1 MTGRVEQGLFCLRS
15 ASAFLLLQQG
25 ERALTGVLLEPTTLR
40 CRGVVR
46 CVEAVPCR
54 GLQGLRSP
62 SLFLEVVG
70 GVMGR
75 WLRMAREAL
84 STQDRE
90 GKISLLLRNGSKK
103 TERCGGDLVKVL
115 WGVEEEVELAM
126 TAIVRE
132 KAGDCNGLD
141 KEQAVALVLGKQ
153 DALEALVAASVKRLP
168 LLSPSNPHHD
178 QIRTVFR
185 SLLLTLAYHTN
196 SLSLFPI
203 PSPANSVPSP
213 ANSVPSPANSVPSP
227 ANSVPSPANP
237 TTFPA
242 NPITTDLIKKA
253 ARLFTLLNSCRQQHG
268 RTWESEVLFA
278 SSLVSSVYEARPAL
292 LSPEACYSVDSHGG
306 DEP

>member
-1 MTGRVEQGLFCLRS
+1 MEQGLFCLRS

-40 CRGVVR
+40 CHGVVR

-62 SLFLEVVG
+62 SLFLEVVA

-103 TERCGGDLVKVL
+103 TERCGGDLVRVL
-115 WGVEEEVELAM
+115 WGVEEEAELAV

-132 KAGDCNGLD
+132 KAGDYNGLD
-141 KEQAVALVLGKQ
+141 KEQAVALVLGKK
-153 DALEALVAASVKRLP
+153 DALDALVAASVKRLP

-185 SLLLTLAYHTN
+185 SLLLTLVYHTN

-203 PSPANSVPSP
+203 PP
-213 ANSVPSPANSVPSP
+213 PANSVPSP

-253 ARLFTLLNSCRQQHG
+253 ARLLTLLNSCRQQHG

>member
-62 SLFLEVVG
+62 SLFLEVVA

-126 TAIVRE
+126 AAIVRE

-153 DALEALVAASVKRLP
+153 DALNALVAASVKRLP

-203 PSPANSVPSP
+203 PSPANSVPS
-213 ANSVPSPANSVPSP
+213 
-227 ANSVPSPANP
+227 
-237 TTFPA
+237 PA

>member
-1 MTGRVEQGLFCLRS
+1 MEQGLFCLRS

-62 SLFLEVVG
+62 SLFLEVVA

-126 TAIVRE
+126 AAIVRE
-132 KAGDCNGLD
+132 KAGDCNGLN

-153 DALEALVAASVKRLP
+153 DALNALVAASVKRLP

-203 PSPANSVPSP
+203 
-213 ANSVPSPANSVPSP
+213 PSP

>member
-1 MTGRVEQGLFCLRS
+1 MEQGLFCLRS

-115 WGVEEEVELAM
+115 WGVEEKAELAV

-141 KEQAVALVLGKQ
+141 KEQIVALVLGKQ
-153 DALEALVAASVKRLP
+153 DALNALVAASVKRLP

-203 PSPANSVPSP
+203 
-213 ANSVPSPANSVPSP
+213 PSP

-292 LSPEACYSVDSHGG
+292 LSPEACYSVDSHGR

>member
-1 MTGRVEQGLFCLRS
+1 MEQGLFCLRS

-62 SLFLEVVG
+62 SLFLEVVA

-126 TAIVRE
+126 AAIVRE

-153 DALEALVAASVKRLP
+153 DALNALVAASVKRLP

-196 SLSLFPI
+196 SLSLYPI
-203 PSPANSVPSP
+203 
-213 ANSVPSPANSVPSP
+213 PSP

>member
-1 MTGRVEQGLFCLRS
+1 MEQGLFCLRS

-40 CRGVVR
+40 CCGVVR

-62 SLFLEVVG
+62 SLFLEVVA

-126 TAIVRE
+126 AAIVRE
-132 KAGDCNGLD
+132 KAGDCNGLN

-153 DALEALVAASVKRLP
+153 DALDALVAASVKRLP

-203 PSPANSVPSP
+203 
-213 ANSVPSPANSVPSP
+213 PSP

>member
-62 SLFLEVVG
+62 SLFLEVVA

-115 WGVEEEVELAM
+115 WGVEEEAELAM

-153 DALEALVAASVKRLP
+153 DALDALVAASVKRLP

-203 PSPANSVPSP
+203 
-213 ANSVPSPANSVPSP
+213 PSP

>member
-1 MTGRVEQGLFCLRS
+1 MEQGLFCLRS
-15 ASAFLLLQQG
+15 ASSFLLLQQG

-75 WLRMAREAL
+75 WLRMAREGL

-90 GKISLLLRNGSKK
+90 GELSLLLRNGSKK

-115 WGVEEEVELAM
+115 WGVEAEAELAM
-126 TAIVRE
+126 AAIVRE

-141 KEQAVALVLGKQ
+141 KEQTVALVLGKQ
-153 DALEALVAASVKRLP
+153 DALDALVAASVKRLP

-213 ANSVPSPANSVPSP
+213 AK
-227 ANSVPSPANP
+227 P

>member
-1 MTGRVEQGLFCLRS
+1 MEQGLFCLRS

-62 SLFLEVVG
+62 SLFLEVVA

-84 STQDRE
+84 STQDRD

-126 TAIVRE
+126 AAIVRE

-153 DALEALVAASVKRLP
+153 DALNALVAASVKRLP

-203 PSPANSVPSP
+203 
-213 ANSVPSPANSVPSP
+213 PSP

-292 LSPEACYSVDSHGG
+292 LSPEACYNVDSHGG

>member
-1 MTGRVEQGLFCLRS
+1 MEQGLFCLRS

-62 SLFLEVVG
+62 SLFLEVVA

-126 TAIVRE
+126 VAIVRE

-141 KEQAVALVLGKQ
+141 KEQAVALVLGKK
-153 DALEALVAASVKRLP
+153 DALDALVAASVKRLP

-203 PSPANSVPSP
+203 PSPANPTTFP
-213 ANSVPSPANSVPSP
+213 ANSVPSS
-227 ANSVPSPANP
+227 
-237 TTFPA
+237 A

-253 ARLFTLLNSCRQQHG
+253 ARLLTLLNSCRQQHS

>member
-1 MTGRVEQGLFCLRS
+1 MEQGLFCLRS

-40 CRGVVR
+40 CCGVVR

-62 SLFLEVVG
+62 SLFLEVVA

-126 TAIVRE
+126 AAIVRE
-132 KAGDCNGLD
+132 KAGDCNGLN

-153 DALEALVAASVKRLP
+153 DALNALVAASVKRLP

-203 PSPANSVPSP
+203 
-213 ANSVPSPANSVPSP
+213 PSP

>member
-1 MTGRVEQGLFCLRS
+1 MEQGLFCLRS

-62 SLFLEVVG
+62 SLFLEVVA

-126 TAIVRE
+126 VAIVRE

-141 KEQAVALVLGKQ
+141 KEQAVALVLGKK
-153 DALEALVAASVKRLP
+153 DALDALVAASVKRLP

-203 PSPANSVPSP
+203 
-213 ANSVPSPANSVPSP
+213 PSP

>member
-40 CRGVVR
+40 CHGVVR

-62 SLFLEVVG
+62 SLFLEAVA

-90 GKISLLLRNGSKK
+90 GELSLLLRNGSKK

-115 WGVEEEVELAM
+115 WGVEAEAELAV

-153 DALEALVAASVKRLP
+153 DALNALVAASVKRLP

-203 PSPANSVPSP
+203 
-213 ANSVPSPANSVPSP
+213 PSP

>member
-1 MTGRVEQGLFCLRS
+1 MEQGLFCLRS

-62 SLFLEVVG
+62 SLFLEVVA

-126 TAIVRE
+126 AAIVRE

-153 DALEALVAASVKRLP
+153 DALNALVAASVKRLP

-203 PSPANSVPSP
+203 PSPANPTTFP
-213 ANSVPSPANSVPSP
+213 ANSVPSS
-227 ANSVPSPANP
+227 
-237 TTFPA
+237 A

>member
-1 MTGRVEQGLFCLRS
+1 
-15 ASAFLLLQQG
+15 
-25 ERALTGVLLEPTTLR
+25 
-40 CRGVVR
+40 
-46 CVEAVPCR
+46 
-54 GLQGLRSP
+54 
-62 SLFLEVVG
+62 
-70 GVMGR
+70 
-75 WLRMAREAL
+75 MA
-84 STQDRE
+84 
-90 GKISLLLRNGSKK
+90 
-103 TERCGGDLVKVL
+103 
-115 WGVEEEVELAM
+115 
-126 TAIVRE
+126 AIVRE
-132 KAGDCNGLD
+132 KAGDCNGLN

-153 DALEALVAASVKRLP
+153 DALNALVAASVKRLP

-203 PSPANSVPSP
+203 
-213 ANSVPSPANSVPSP
+213 PSP

>member
-126 TAIVRE
+126 VAIVRE

-141 KEQAVALVLGKQ
+141 KEQAVALVLGKK
-153 DALEALVAASVKRLP
+153 DALDALVAASVKRLP

-203 PSPANSVPSP
+203 PSPANPTTFP
-213 ANSVPSPANSVPSP
+213 ANSVPSS
-227 ANSVPSPANP
+227 
-237 TTFPA
+237 A

-253 ARLFTLLNSCRQQHG
+253 ARLLTLLNSCRQQHS

-292 LSPEACYSVDSHGG
+292 LSPEACYSVDSHGR

>member
-1 MTGRVEQGLFCLRS
+1 MEQGLFCLRS

-62 SLFLEVVG
+62 SLFLEVVA

-126 TAIVRE
+126 AAIVRE
-132 KAGDCNGLD
+132 KAGDCNGLN

-153 DALEALVAASVKRLP
+153 DALNALVAASVKRLP

-203 PSPANSVPSP
+203 PSPAH
-213 ANSVPSPANSVPSP
+213 
-227 ANSVPSPANP
+227 SVPSPANP
-237 TTFPA
+237 LPRLPNLYRPDQDGRAAFDTPQLLQT
-242 NPITTDLIKKA
+242 A
-253 ARLFTLLNSCRQQHG
+253 ARPHVGIRSAVRQQPG
-268 RTWESEVLFA
+268 QQRVRGAAGITLARGVLQRRFA
-278 SSLVSSVYEARPAL
+278 RRR
-292 LSPEACYSVDSHGG
+292 
-306 DEP
+306 

>member
-1 MTGRVEQGLFCLRS
+1 MEQGLFCLRS

-62 SLFLEVVG
+62 SLFLEVVA

-115 WGVEEEVELAM
+115 WGVEEKAELAV

-141 KEQAVALVLGKQ
+141 KEQIVALVLGKQ

-203 PSPANSVPSP
+203 
-213 ANSVPSPANSVPSP
+213 PSP

-292 LSPEACYSVDSHGG
+292 LSPEACYSVDSHGR

>member
-1 MTGRVEQGLFCLRS
+1 MEQGLFCLRS

-40 CRGVVR
+40 CHGVVR

-62 SLFLEVVG
+62 SLFLEVVA

-126 TAIVRE
+126 AAIVRE

-153 DALEALVAASVKRLP
+153 DALNALVAASVKRLP

-213 ANSVPSPANSVPSP
+213 ANSVPSPAN
-227 ANSVPSPANP
+227 
-237 TTFPA
+237 
-242 NPITTDLIKKA
+242 PITTDLIKKA
-253 ARLFTLLNSCRQQHG
+253 ARLLTLLNSCRQQHG

-292 LSPEACYSVDSHGG
+292 LSSEACYSVDSHGG
-306 DEP
+306 GDL

>member
-1 MTGRVEQGLFCLRS
+1 MEQGLFCLRS

-40 CRGVVR
+40 CCGVVR

-62 SLFLEVVG
+62 SLFLEVVA

-126 TAIVRE
+126 AAIVRE

-153 DALEALVAASVKRLP
+153 DALDALVAASVKRLP

-203 PSPANSVPSP
+203 
-213 ANSVPSPANSVPSP
+213 PSP

>member
-40 CRGVVR
+40 CCGVVR

-62 SLFLEVVG
+62 SLFLEVVA

-126 TAIVRE
+126 AAIVRE
-132 KAGDCNGLD
+132 KAGDCNGLN

-153 DALEALVAASVKRLP
+153 DALNALVAASVKRLP

-203 PSPANSVPSP
+203 
-213 ANSVPSPANSVPSP
+213 PSP

>member
-40 CRGVVR
+40 CHGVVR

-62 SLFLEVVG
+62 SLFLEVVA

-126 TAIVRE
+126 AAIVRE

-153 DALEALVAASVKRLP
+153 DALNALVAASVKRLP

-203 PSPANSVPSP
+203 
-213 ANSVPSPANSVPSP
+213 PSP

>member
-1 MTGRVEQGLFCLRS
+1 MEQGLFCLRS

-62 SLFLEVVG
+62 SLFLEVVA

-90 GKISLLLRNGSKK
+90 GELSLLLRNGSKK

-126 TAIVRE
+126 AAIVRE

-141 KEQAVALVLGKQ
+141 KEQAVALVLGKK
-153 DALEALVAASVKRLP
+153 DALDALVAASVKRLP

-203 PSPANSVPSP
+203 PSPANPTTFP
-213 ANSVPSPANSVPSP
+213 ANSVPSS
-227 ANSVPSPANP
+227 
-237 TTFPA
+237 A

-253 ARLFTLLNSCRQQHG
+253 ARLLTLLNSCRQQHS

-292 LSPEACYSVDSHGG
+292 LSPEACYSVDSHGR

>member
-1 MTGRVEQGLFCLRS
+1 MEQGLFCLRS

-40 CRGVVR
+40 CCGVVR

-62 SLFLEVVG
+62 SLFLEVVA

-126 TAIVRE
+126 AAIVRE

-153 DALEALVAASVKRLP
+153 DALNALVAASVKRLP

-203 PSPANSVPSP
+203 
-213 ANSVPSPANSVPSP
+213 PSP

>member
-1 MTGRVEQGLFCLRS
+1 MTGRVEQGLLCLRS

-25 ERALTGVLLEPTTLR
+25 ERALTGVLLEPATLR

-62 SLFLEVVG
+62 SLFLEVVA
-70 GVMGR
+70 GVMAR

-84 STQDRE
+84 GTQDRE
-90 GKISLLLRNGSKK
+90 GELSLLLRNGSKK

-115 WGVEEEVELAM
+115 WGVEEKAELAM
-126 TAIVRE
+126 AAMVRE
-132 KAGDCNGLD
+132 KAGVCNGLD

-153 DALEALVAASVKRLP
+153 DALDALVATSVKRLP

-203 PSPANSVPSP
+203 YSPANPTTSPAISVPSP
-213 ANSVPSPANSVPSP
+213 ANSTTSPANS
-227 ANSVPSPANP
+227 
-237 TTFPA
+237 T
-242 NPITTDLIKKA
+242 TTDLIKKA
-253 ARLFTLLNSCRQQHG
+253 ARLLTLLNSCRQQHG

-278 SSLVSSVYEARPAL
+278 SSLVGSVYEARPAL
-292 LSPEACYSVDSHGG
+292 LSPEACYSVASHGG
-306 DEP
+306 GEP

>member
-1 MTGRVEQGLFCLRS
+1 MEQGLFCLRS

-115 WGVEEEVELAM
+115 WGVEAEAELAV

-153 DALEALVAASVKRLP
+153 DALNALVAASVKRLP

-213 ANSVPSPANSVPSP
+213 ANPTTFP

-253 ARLFTLLNSCRQQHG
+253 ARLLTLLNSCRQQHG

-292 LSPEACYSVDSHGG
+292 LSSEACYSADSNGG
-306 DEP
+306 NEP

>member
-1 MTGRVEQGLFCLRS
+1 MEQGLFCLRS

-62 SLFLEVVG
+62 SLFLEVVA
-70 GVMGR
+70 GVLGR

-126 TAIVRE
+126 AAIVRE

-153 DALEALVAASVKRLP
+153 DALNALVAASVKRLP

-213 ANSVPSPANSVPSP
+213 AN
-227 ANSVPSPANP
+227 P

-253 ARLFTLLNSCRQQHG
+253 ARLLTLLNSCRQQHG

-292 LSPEACYSVDSHGG
+292 LSPEACYSVDSNGG
-306 DEP
+306 NEP

>member
-62 SLFLEVVG
+62 SLFLEVVA

-126 TAIVRE
+126 AAIVRE

-153 DALEALVAASVKRLP
+153 DALNALVAASVKRLP

-203 PSPANSVPSP
+203 
-213 ANSVPSPANSVPSP
+213 PSP

>member
-1 MTGRVEQGLFCLRS
+1 MEQGLFCLRS

-126 TAIVRE
+126 VAIVRE

-141 KEQAVALVLGKQ
+141 KEQAVALVLGKK
-153 DALEALVAASVKRLP
+153 DALDALVAASVKRLP

-203 PSPANSVPSP
+203 PSPANPTTFP
-213 ANSVPSPANSVPSP
+213 ANSVPSS
-227 ANSVPSPANP
+227 
-237 TTFPA
+237 A

-253 ARLFTLLNSCRQQHG
+253 ARLLTLLNSCRQQHG

>member
-1 MTGRVEQGLFCLRS
+1 MEQGLFCLRS

-40 CRGVVR
+40 CHGVVR

-62 SLFLEVVG
+62 SLFLEVVA

-75 WLRMAREAL
+75 WLRMVREAL

-126 TAIVRE
+126 AAIVRE

-153 DALEALVAASVKRLP
+153 DALNALVAASVKRLP

-203 PSPANSVPSP
+203 
-213 ANSVPSPANSVPSP
+213 
-227 ANSVPSPANP
+227 PSPANP

-292 LSPEACYSVDSHGG
+292 LSPEACYNVDSHGG

>member
-1 MTGRVEQGLFCLRS
+1 MEQGLFCLRS

-40 CRGVVR
+40 CHGVVR

-62 SLFLEVVG
+62 SLFLEVVA

-126 TAIVRE
+126 AAIVRE

-141 KEQAVALVLGKQ
+141 KEQAVALVLGKK
-153 DALEALVAASVKRLP
+153 DALDALIAASVKRLP

-203 PSPANSVPSP
+203 PSPANPVPSP
-213 ANSVPSPANSVPSP
+213 ANPTTF
-227 ANSVPSPANP
+227 PANP

>member
-1 MTGRVEQGLFCLRS
+1 MEQGLFCLRS

-62 SLFLEVVG
+62 SLFLEVVA

-115 WGVEEEVELAM
+115 WGVEEKAELAV

-141 KEQAVALVLGKQ
+141 KEQIVALVLGKQ

-213 ANSVPSPANSVPSP
+213 AN
-227 ANSVPSPANP
+227 P

-242 NPITTDLIKKA
+242 NPTTTDLIKKA
-253 ARLFTLLNSCRQQHG
+253 ARLLTLLNSCRQQHG

-292 LSPEACYSVDSHGG
+292 LSPEACYSVDSHGR

>member
-62 SLFLEVVG
+62 SLFLEVVA

-90 GKISLLLRNGSKK
+90 GELSLLLRNGSKK

-126 TAIVRE
+126 AAIVRE

-141 KEQAVALVLGKQ
+141 KEQAVALVLGKK
-153 DALEALVAASVKRLP
+153 DALDALVAASVKRLP

-203 PSPANSVPSP
+203 PSPANPTTFP
-213 ANSVPSPANSVPSP
+213 ANSVPSS
-227 ANSVPSPANP
+227 
-237 TTFPA
+237 A

-253 ARLFTLLNSCRQQHG
+253 ARLLTLLNSCRQQHS

-292 LSPEACYSVDSHGG
+292 LSPEACYSVDSHGR

>member
-1 MTGRVEQGLFCLRS
+1 MEQGLFCLRS

-62 SLFLEVVG
+62 SLFLEVVA

-126 TAIVRE
+126 AAIVRE

-153 DALEALVAASVKRLP
+153 DALNALVAASVKRLP

-213 ANSVPSPANSVPSP
+213 AN
-227 ANSVPSPANP
+227 P

-253 ARLFTLLNSCRQQHG
+253 ARLLTLLNSCRQQHG

>member
-1 MTGRVEQGLFCLRS
+1 MEQGLFCLRS

-40 CRGVVR
+40 CHGVVR

-62 SLFLEVVG
+62 SLFLEVVA

-103 TERCGGDLVKVL
+103 TERCGGDLVRVL
-115 WGVEEEVELAM
+115 WGVEEEAELAV

-132 KAGDCNGLD
+132 KAGDYNGLD
-141 KEQAVALVLGKQ
+141 KEQAVALVLGKK
-153 DALEALVAASVKRLP
+153 DALDALVAASVKRLP

-213 ANSVPSPANSVPSP
+213 AN
-227 ANSVPSPANP
+227 P

-253 ARLFTLLNSCRQQHG
+253 ARLLTLLNSCRQQHG

>member
-1 MTGRVEQGLFCLRS
+1 MEQGLFCLRS
-15 ASAFLLLQQG
+15 ASTFLLLQQG

-40 CRGVVR
+40 CHGVVR

-62 SLFLEVVG
+62 SLFLEVVA

-75 WLRMAREAL
+75 WLRMVREAL

-126 TAIVRE
+126 AAIVRE

-153 DALEALVAASVKRLP
+153 DALNALVAASVKRLP

-203 PSPANSVPSP
+203 
-213 ANSVPSPANSVPSP
+213 
-227 ANSVPSPANP
+227 PSPANP

-292 LSPEACYSVDSHGG
+292 LSPEACYNVDSHGG

>member
-126 TAIVRE
+126 VAIVRE

-141 KEQAVALVLGKQ
+141 KEQAVALVLGKK
-153 DALEALVAASVKRLP
+153 DALDALVAASVKRLP

-203 PSPANSVPSP
+203 PSPANPTTFP
-213 ANSVPSPANSVPSP
+213 ANSVPSS
-227 ANSVPSPANP
+227 
-237 TTFPA
+237 A

-253 ARLFTLLNSCRQQHG
+253 ARLLTLLNSCRQQHG

-292 LSPEACYSVDSHGG
+292 LSPEACYSVDSHGR

>member
-62 SLFLEVVG
+62 SLFLEVVA

-115 WGVEEEVELAM
+115 WGVEEEAELAM
-126 TAIVRE
+126 AAIVRE

-153 DALEALVAASVKRLP
+153 DALDALVAASVKRLP

-203 PSPANSVPSP
+203 
-213 ANSVPSPANSVPSP
+213 PSP

>member
-1 MTGRVEQGLFCLRS
+1 MEQGLFCLRS

-62 SLFLEVVG
+62 SLFLEVVA

-126 TAIVRE
+126 AAIVRE

-153 DALEALVAASVKRLP
+153 DALNALVAASVKRLP

-213 ANSVPSPANSVPSP
+213 AN
-227 ANSVPSPANP
+227 P

-242 NPITTDLIKKA
+242 NPITTNLIKKA
-253 ARLFTLLNSCRQQHG
+253 ARLLTLLNSCRQQHG

>member
-1 MTGRVEQGLFCLRS
+1 MEQGLFCLRS

-62 SLFLEVVG
+62 SLFLEVVA

-84 STQDRE
+84 STQDLE

-126 TAIVRE
+126 AAIVRE

-153 DALEALVAASVKRLP
+153 DALNALVAASVKRLP

-203 PSPANSVPSP
+203 
-213 ANSVPSPANSVPSP
+213 PSP